1 MERLFEQADFDPIV
15 GMEIGSNETIKQ
27 AVIAGLGVA
36 FISAHTVAIEIADG
50 RLVMLD
56 VAGLPMMR
64 EWYAVRMREKAV
76 MPAAQA
82 MWAFLSTEGHKF
94 LPQAAPF
101 PKNSL

>member
-50 RLVMLD
+50 R
-56 VAGLPMMR
+56 
-64 EWYAVRMREKAV
+64 W
-76 MPAAQA
+76 
-82 MWAFLSTEGHKF
+82 
-94 LPQAAPF
+94 
-101 PKNSL
+101 